1 MQSQDP
7 FPALLLINIIMILGS
22 LKKIKEFLLWFIQLR
37 TGHSLLEDEDSI
49 PGLGQWVNDLV
60 LLQVV
65 A

>member
-22 LKKIKEFLLWFIQLR
+22 LKKIKEFLLFIQLR